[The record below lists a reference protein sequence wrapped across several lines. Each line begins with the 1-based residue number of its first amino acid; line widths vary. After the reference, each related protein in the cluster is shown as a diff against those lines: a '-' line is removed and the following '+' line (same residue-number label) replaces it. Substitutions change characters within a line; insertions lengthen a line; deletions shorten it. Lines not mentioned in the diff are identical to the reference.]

1 MSDGEGEEVEI
12 VRELT
17 NTQVV
22 LKQSYVA
29 VDSLLFSSF
38 SFFRCSHPWTILFT
52 ITLSLQKSNPPI
64 FASTLSSSFNDGV
77 TGASGEVDSTGNT
90 NTTVD
95 TTAPLETI
103 VSSNNEEKWAK
114 KLQPILIKL
123 HHVPGL
129 GDIQRCNVGL
139 EDWGT
144 MLSDSAMFLIQ
155 DDSLLRSFGLKQLLH
170 SGSMVLISKAI

>member
-17 NTQVV
+17 NVV
-22 LKQSYVA
+22 TLGPSY
-29 VDSLLFSSF
+29 SQLPFHFRTNFYSSYEK
-38 SFFRCSHPWTILFT
+38 
-52 ITLSLQKSNPPI
+52 KSNPPI